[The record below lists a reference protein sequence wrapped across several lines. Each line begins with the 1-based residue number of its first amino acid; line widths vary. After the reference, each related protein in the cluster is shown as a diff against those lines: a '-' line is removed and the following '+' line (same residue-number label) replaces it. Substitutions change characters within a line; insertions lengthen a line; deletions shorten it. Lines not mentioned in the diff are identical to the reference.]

1 MDSNKKTAEITKY
14 LITALDQPSCGMLTA
29 RVLFTKEESIKVSK
43 VLLEFNILHQVEE
56 VI

>member
-29 RVLFTKEESIKVSK
+29 RVLLTKEESIKVSK